1 MPASSPSPSSSAS
14 TPSPICSPTRTC
26 RSRSPSLGSPMRACP
41 LPLRSH
47 RCCSRSSCSWCFPSS
62 AGRARGSRGRR
73 RSLPQPLVHG
83 GSGRRVT
90 ATPTAV
96 TTRNANHGGVEVRLE
111 DLRRRYAGV
120 TALDGLSLTMAP
132 GELVALLGPS
142 GCGKTTAL
150 RLVAGLE
157 QADSG
162 RVVVGGE
169 DVTGQPTNKRDVG
182 MVFQAYSLFPHMTA
196 WQNVAFGL
204 QMRKVGAGRRRQRAG
219 EMLEL
224 VGLSG
229 FADRFAHQL
238 SGGQQQRVALARAL
252 AIQPEVL
259 LLDEPLSARDAKVR
273 ARLRDEIRRVQLDV
287 GITTLF
293 VTHDQEEALAIA
305 DRVGV
310 MHSGRIEPLGPP
322 TTSYPRPATPFVAEF
337 VGLTNRIPGVV
348 RRGEVEVRGA
358 RLPLVQPDAAD
369 GPAVALVRPEAV
381 TLASSGEAAAP
392 LVGTIIATASLGATS
407 RVTVDLGDI
416 TVLAQL
422 PTAEA
427 SALPAGTRVRLVLR
441 PDPVLIA
448 REEAGASRT

>member
-1 MPASSPSPSSSAS
+1 M
-14 TPSPICSPTRTC
+14 
-26 RSRSPSLGSPMRACP
+26 
-41 LPLRSH
+41 
-47 RCCSRSSCSWCFPSS
+47 
-62 AGRARGSRGRR
+62 
-73 RSLPQPLVHG
+73 
-83 GSGRRVT
+83 
-90 ATPTAV
+90 PTAV
-96 TTRNANHGGVEVRLE
+96 AAAGVGTAARAGVEVRLE
-111 DLRRRYAGV
+111 NLRRRYGGV
-120 TALDGLSLTMAP
+120 TALDGLNLTMAP

-182 MVFQAYSLFPHMTA
+182 MVFQAYSLFPHLTA

-204 QMRKVGAGRRRQRAG
+204 QMRKVDARQRRQRAG

-252 AIQPEVL
+252 AIQPKVL
-259 LLDEPLSARDAKVR
+259 LLDEPLSALDAKVR
-273 ARLRDEIRRVQLDV
+273 GRLRDEIRRVQLDV

-310 MHSGRIEPLGPP
+310 MNKGRLEQLGPP
-322 TTSYPRPATPFVAEF
+322 TTIYSRPATPFVAEF
-337 VGLTNRIPGVV
+337 VGLTNRIAGEVKFGEVVV
-348 RRGEVEVRGA
+348 RGVS
-358 RLPLVQPDAAD
+358 LPLVNSDTTD
-369 GPAVALVRPEAV
+369 GPAIALVRPEAV
-381 TLASSGEAAAP
+381 SVIADGDMSPGP
-392 LVGTIIATASLGATS
+392 LVGSVISTVFLGATS

-416 TVLAQL
+416 TVLAQM
-422 PTAEA
+422 PTSEVGAIT
-427 SALPAGTRVRLVLR
+427 AGTRVRLSLR
-441 PDPVLIA
+441 TDPVLIA
-448 REEAGASRT
+448 RDEKATTEA